1 MGCCY
6 SIPNDRMA
14 IVVNCGK
21 FDRIAPPG
29 CLCLPIPCIYWKA
42 GEVSLRIQENN
53 VNVETKTKDNV
64 FASIQI
70 AVQFEVI
77 RSKIYEAFYLL
88 QNPVVQINAY
98 VFDVVRSTV
107 PKMLLDEVFE
117 SKDQIALQVKE
128 SLGKI
133 MGEFGYFIHQVLVTD
148 ITPNGRVRDAMNE
161 INASRR
167 LRLATTE
174 RAEAEKIL
182 AVKQAEAEA
191 ESKYLQGQGIARQR
205 KAIVDGLRDSV
216 GDFTESIHGMNAK
229 DVLELVLITQYLD
242 TMKDIGSAGNVKT
255 VFVPN
260 SDGNNMNTDLLRNT
274 LLQTAAATS
283 K

>member
-1 MGCCY
+1 
-6 SIPNDRMA
+6 
-14 IVVNCGK
+14 
-21 FDRIAPPG
+21 
-29 CLCLPIPCIYWKA
+29 
-42 GEVSLRIQENN
+42 

-64 FASIQI
+64 FASVQI
-70 AVQFEVI
+70 SVQFEVI
-77 RSKIYEAFYLL
+77 RSKIYEAFYSL

-107 PKMLLDEVFE
+107 PKMLLDDVFE

-133 MGEFGYFIHQVLVTD
+133 MGDFGYFIHQVLVTD
-148 ITPNGRVRDAMNE
+148 VTPNHRVRDAMNE

-167 LRLATTE
+167 LRLATAE

-182 AVKQAEAEA
+182 TVKQSEAEA
-191 ESKYLQGQGIARQR
+191 ESKHLQGQGIARQR

-216 GDFTESIHGMNAK
+216 EDFTESIHGMNAK

-242 TMKDIGSAGNVKT
+242 TIKDIGSSGKVKT
-255 VFVPN
+255 IFVPN
-260 SDGNNMNTDLLRNT
+260 SDGSNTNTDLLRNT
-274 LLQTAAATS
+274 LLQASAAN

>member
-133 MGEFGYFIHQVLVTD
+133 MGEFGFFIHQVLVTD

>member
-167 LRLATTE
+167 LRLAMTE

-182 AVKQAEAEA
+182 SVKQAEAEA